1 MPARRGGLRVLLS
14 TALTVVLAVGAGRLA
29 AQQPAAG
36 AGSPPPPADQS
47 PASAQP
53 PAPGAPATPAPPGGT
68 PEPAPTPP
76 GATSEPAAAPP
87 TATPEPAAAPPAAGP
102 GASPA
107 AVPPQAAPPEGTPPP
122 AGPPEGP
129 PPMES
134 GPPEPGGPPAEGPG
148 IERFLPRL
156 DVFFPEGD
164 LDLRVSRLINKV
176 FFEGQVKYN
185 VVSGNITA
193 FLRYRYYGYNRTT
206 QLAVFDSISFNR
218 LQSFSNRFDRT
229 RGTLLFFE
237 WPRSYNFRLFGLT
250 ELDKISTNRES
261 RLITNNFTNTF
272 VRLGLQVGSPGD
284 ERSQAI
290 VGEARALTEGLF
302 TAVREIGPGDFGFTG
317 ALTYGFKLGDFDYV
331 KLELEM
337 LKRFDLTDRSFL
349 IGRLHQGSFP
359 YAPQSMPNQPL
370 PENRFSIPLAEY
382 FALGGRGDMKG
393 VSSKLGGTDEIYTT
407 WEFFTPWF
415 LGEQRDFLRLEW
427 QNWYWVL
434 YAGLG
439 TIGFDRRV
447 YTDFK
452 RYIPDAGVGFESSVR
467 LGKYR
472 FFLSAIVARAL
483 KVGAGKLEA
492 RLSVK
497 SYR

>member
-1 MPARRGGLRVLLS
+1 MPAMPARRGGLRVLLS
-14 TALTVVLAVGAGRLA
+14 TALTVVLAAGAGRLA
-29 AQQPAAG
+29 AQQPAA
-36 AGSPPPPADQS
+36 
-47 PASAQP
+47 
-53 PAPGAPATPAPPGGT
+53 APPS
-68 PEPAPTPP
+68 
-76 GATSEPAAAPP
+76 ATSEPAG
-87 TATPEPAAAPPAAGP
+87 APPATGP

-107 AVPPQAAPPEGTPPP
+107 AAQPEGASPAAIPPQAAPPEGTPPAAIP
-122 AGPPEGP
+122 PQATPPEGMP
-129 PPMES
+129 PAVAPPEGAPAVES
-134 GPPEPGGPPAEGPG
+134 GPPEPGGPPEGPG

-370 PENRFSIPLAEY
+370 PENRFSIPLSEY

-439 TIGFDRRV
+439 TIGFDRHV